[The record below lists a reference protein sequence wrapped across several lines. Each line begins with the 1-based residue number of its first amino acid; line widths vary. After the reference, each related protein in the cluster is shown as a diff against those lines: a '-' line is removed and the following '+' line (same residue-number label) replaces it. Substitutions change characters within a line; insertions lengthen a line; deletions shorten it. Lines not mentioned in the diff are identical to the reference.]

1 MQAEVDR
8 ARYRSFLHGGA
19 LWMILGKGNG
29 DFSDNPGD
37 SAWSFRSHVLLDTD
51 FGSSDVDFVTLRE
64 DAHDS
69 QHTGT
74 EGRCDEI
81 GV

>member
-1 MQAEVDR
+1 
-8 ARYRSFLHGGA
+8 
-19 LWMILGKGNG
+19 MILGKGNG
-29 DFSDNPGD
+29 DFSDDPGD

-81 GV
+81 GG